1 MALWHDS
8 CTRYAL
14 ASWLS
19 SLTMV
24 TTAMAGPRILL
35 PQDRKVLLTRYLW
48 MDMCWLSNKVQ
59 LGRFDD
65 PVEN

>member
-1 MALWHDS
+1 
-8 CTRYAL
+8 
-14 ASWLS
+14 
-19 SLTMV
+19 MV
-24 TTAMAGPRILL
+24 TTATAGLRILL
-35 PQDRKVLLTRYLW
+35 PQDSQVLLTRYLW